1 MIDRTINRSIV
12 RPIVATY
19 EWSYDKSR
27 QSWHQTTDCTIKRS
41 IVRPIVRS
49 IVRLPSRDHPQLV
62 VPPCM
67 TGGTSPAYILAT
79 MPVYDPTELSPS
91 NLVAT
96 VQRSL
101 PRRNQYTVTTR
112 TRPSDYLKAATLCL
126 LSVIYIRTIK
136 RSIVRP
142 IVRSIVRLPSR
153 DHPQLVVPPCMTGG
167 TSPAYILATMP
178 VYDPT
183 ELSPSNRVATVQ
195 RSLPRRNQ
203 YTVTAR
209 TRPSDYLKAATLC
222 LLSVIYMHHGA
233 IWCLDTHQELQ
244 RLWLAD
250 TLRLANAD
258 SPGEPAEMWADWDEM
273 QSLVTRDLVSSRADR
288 KSGRNR

>member
-1 MIDRTINRSIV
+1 MISPTKDSRREPRLFYFLESFTTLCIYVVIIEKCRAIFRSRRNQYTVTTRT
-12 RPIVATY
+12 RPSDYLKAATLCLLSVIY
-19 EWSYDKSR
+19 IR
-27 QSWHQTTDCTIKRS
+27 TIKRS

-49 IVRLPSRDHPQLV
+49 IVRLPSRDNQQLV

-91 NLVAT
+91 NRVAT

-101 PRRNQYTVTTR
+101 SRRNQYTVTTR

-126 LSVIYIRTIK
+126 LSVIYLRTIK

-195 RSLPRRNQ
+195 RSLSRRNQ
-203 YTVTAR
+203 YTVTTR

-244 RLWLAD
+244 RL
-250 TLRLANAD
+250 
-258 SPGEPAEMWADWDEM
+258 
-273 QSLVTRDLVSSRADR
+273 
-288 KSGRNR
+288 